1 MFRISLAAALLLSFG
16 PSTLAADAAKKFNVL
31 FIASDDLNNQL
42 GCYGHPLVKTP
53 NLDKLAARGMRF
65 DRAYCQFPLCNPS
78 RASLLTGMRPDTT
91 KVYENATHF
100 RKTIP
105 DVVTLPQL
113 FKENG
118 YFVARVGKLYHYGV
132 PGQIGTSGLDDDKSW
147 EKVVNPKG
155 RDKDEEDKLRNLTPM
170 RALGSALAI
179 LAADGADAEQTDGK
193 VAAEA
198 IKLLEEKR
206 DKPFFVAVGFYR
218 PHVPLVAPKK
228 YFDLYPLD
236 RITVPK
242 IPDKDRESRPDPAI
256 TVKPASYGLSEKEC
270 KEAIQAYYASVTYMD
285 AQLGQLLEALDRLK
299 LTDNTIIVFWGD
311 HGWHLGEHGLWQKQS
326 LYEESARVPLV
337 VATPPMK
344 AKGKA
349 CQRVVELVDL
359 YPTVADLCGLAAPKN
374 LEGRSLRP
382 LLDDPQ
388 AAWKPGAYTQV
399 RRRAMDATFMG
410 RAVRTERWRYI
421 EWDDGKKGVELY
433 DHDKDPHEFTN
444 LANDP
449 KHAETVKELQK
460 LLRDGAKTGKPQ
472 ND

>member
-1 MFRISLAAALLLSFG
+1 MFRSSLAATLLLSFG
-16 PSTLAADAAKKFNVL
+16 DSAFAADTAQKFNVL
-31 FIASDDLNNQL
+31 FIASDDLNNHL

-53 NLDKLAARGMRF
+53 NLDRLAARGMRF

-91 KVYENATHF
+91 KVYENVTHF

-193 VAAEA
+193 AAVEA

-206 DKPFFVAVGFYR
+206 DKPFFLAVGFYR

-256 TVKPASYGLSEKEC
+256 TVKPANYGLSEKES

-285 AQLGQLLEALDRLK
+285 AQLGQLLDALDRLK
-299 LTDNTIIVFWGD
+299 LTDNTLIVFWGD

-326 LYEESARVPLV
+326 LYEESARVPMI
-337 VATPPMK
+337 VAAPQMK

-399 RRRAMDATFMG
+399 RRSEMNATFMG

-444 LANDP
+444 LASDP

-472 ND
+472 NN